1 MSLFSK
7 LYDECIKLSSHRYA
21 RFFLVLNSFIESI
34 FWPIPVDV
42 MLAPMALAKRD
53 RAYYYAL
60 EATIASVLGAVIG
73 YYIGYFLYDPY
84 VAQAIDY
91 FNYKETFEKACTY
104 MKEWGIIFV
113 LIGSFTPLP
122 YKIVAIACG
131 MIASSQVAQG
141 LDVGQYGIITF
152 MLVSFLGRGLRFLLI
167 SFLIRLGGEKLEQ
180 KIRKYI
186 NVIGWIVL
194 GLIAVVIAYY
204 CYKKTIG
211 M

>member
-1 MSLFSK
+1 
-7 LYDECIKLSSHRYA
+7 
-21 RFFLVLNSFIESI
+21 
-34 FWPIPVDV
+34 
-42 MLAPMALAKRD
+42 
-53 RAYYYAL
+53 
-60 EATIASVLGAVIG
+60 
-73 YYIGYFLYDPY
+73 
-84 VAQAIDY
+84 
-91 FNYKETFEKACTY
+91 
-104 MKEWGIIFV
+104 
-113 LIGSFTPLP
+113 
-122 YKIVAIACG
+122 

-152 MLVSFLGRGLRFLLI
+152 MLVSFLGRGLRFILI

>member
-1 MSLFSK
+1 
-7 LYDECIKLSSHRYA
+7 
-21 RFFLVLNSFIESI
+21 
-34 FWPIPVDV
+34 
-42 MLAPMALAKRD
+42 
-53 RAYYYAL
+53 
-60 EATIASVLGAVIG
+60 
-73 YYIGYFLYDPY
+73 
-84 VAQAIDY
+84 
-91 FNYKETFEKACTY
+91 
-104 MKEWGIIFV
+104 
-113 LIGSFTPLP
+113 
-122 YKIVAIACG
+122 

-152 MLVSFLGRGLRFLLI
+152 MLVSFLGRGLRFFLI